1 MIPHSSGGV
10 GERHRRVETDK
21 GWGVVMGISLMFAA
35 RFLKRKEQLLLFFG
49 LLCAVASTERWS
61 LGDAVRTMLIG
72 GIGEEW

>member
-1 MIPHSSGGV
+1 M
-10 GERHRRVETDK
+10 ETDK